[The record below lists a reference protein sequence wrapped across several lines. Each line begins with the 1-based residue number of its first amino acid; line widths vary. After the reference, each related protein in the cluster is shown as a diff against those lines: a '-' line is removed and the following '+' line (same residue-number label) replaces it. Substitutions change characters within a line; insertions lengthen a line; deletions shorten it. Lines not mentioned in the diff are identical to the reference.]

1 MKYRKLRIAVS
12 VVSGLCCVLVIVL
25 WMRSYSWADGIN
37 GQFTANCVIAF
48 GSLPG
53 CIAIQ
58 VRQEKD
64 RPSLPS
70 WTLTSMEADR
80 WIDTARRSGPF
91 VPSRMW
97 EAFYAK
103 EGMLAVP
110 SWFAIVAFAGCATMS
125 AISPAH
131 VRFSLRTLL
140 ITTTVVAL
148 VLGLIIYATR
158 G

>member
-1 MKYRKLRIAVS
+1 V
-12 VVSGLCCVLVIVL
+12 
-25 WMRSYSWADGIN
+25 DGIN
-37 GQFTANCVIAF
+37 GQLTANYVIAF

-58 VRQEKD
+58 VRQEEE

-91 VPSRMW
+91 VPTRMW
-97 EAFYAK
+97 GVFYAK

-110 SWFAIVAFAGCATMS
+110 SWFAIVALAVCAIMS
-125 AISPAH
+125 TISLPH
-131 VRFSLRTLL
+131 VRFNLRTLL
-140 ITTTVVAL
+140 ITTTIVAL
-148 VLGLIIYATR
+148 VLGLIIFATR